1 MLKKKKI
8 VLASALV
15 MLAFGFSQIIR
26 LGSNLIVTRLLEPEM
41 FGVMAVV
48 YVLIQGIGM
57 FSDLGLW
64 AFIVRHE
71 NHDDPHLLNAVWT
84 IQVIRG
90 WGMFFVILM
99 MSLFLYFGNMFW
111 GNYFHGIY
119 ANPQLPILVL
129 IAGIGS
135 VISGY
140 KSMAS
145 PVMHRKL
152 ELGKLELVELISQIA
167 GVSVMLIWVWF
178 YPTIWALLS
187 AGIVSIV
194 VSTILGYRFFP
205 FRHKFILDKSI
216 NKEVYQFSKWI
227 VLASALTYLFS
238 QGDKLFFAA
247 KIDASTLGVYS
258 IAVMLVASLT
268 SITETLASKI
278 VFPIFSS
285 QAQGYRQ
292 TLKANYYKV
301 RLYLDFPIF
310 LVAGVLISIAPI
322 LIETLYDDRYNEAS
336 TILQI
341 LVFSMIGN
349 SLSLVSMECLSAL
362 SITKIRMWVML
373 IRTTSLFIGLPLFF
387 YLYGYHGAV
396 WVVALN
402 VWMSLPAIYWT
413 LAKNSVFSLFNE
425 LRMLP
430 AVLLGYS
437 LGIMFL
443 SLFKVS

>member
-1 MLKKKKI
+1 VLKKKKI
-8 VLASALV
+8 LLASTLV
-15 MLAFGFSQIIR
+15 MLAFGLSQIIR
-26 LGSNLIVTRLLEPEM
+26 LGSNLIVTRILEPEM

-71 NHDDPHLLNAVWT
+71 NHDDPHLLNSVWT

-90 WGMFFVILM
+90 WGMFFIVLIAALI
-99 MSLFLYFGNMFW
+99 LYFGNLFST
-111 GNYFHGIY
+111 NYFQGIY
-119 ANPQLPILVL
+119 ANPQLPTLIV
-129 IAGIGS
+129 IAGIS
-135 VISGY
+135 SIISGY

-152 ELGKLELVELISQIA
+152 ELGKLEIVELISQIA
-167 GVSVMLIWVWF
+167 GVSVMLLWVWL
-178 YPTIWALLS
+178 YPSIWALLS
-187 AGIVSIV
+187 AGIVSTS
-194 VSTILGYRFFP
+194 VSTILGYRLFP
-205 FRHKFILDKSI
+205 FRHKFILDKAV
-216 NKEVYQFSKWI
+216 NKEVFQFSKWI
-227 VLASALTYLFS
+227 VIASALTYLFS

-285 QAQGYRQ
+285 QAQGDRQ
-292 TLKANYYKV
+292 ALKRNYYRV

-310 LVAGVLISIAPI
+310 LVAGILIAIAPL
-322 LIETLYDDRYNEAS
+322 LIETLYDNRYTQAS
-336 TILQI
+336 SMLQI

-373 IRTTSLFIGLPLFF
+373 IRTISLFIGLPLFF
-387 YLYGYHGAV
+387 SLYGYYGAV

-402 VWMSLPAIYWT
+402 VWMSLPIIYWT
-413 LAKNSVFSLFNE
+413 LAKNSVFTLLKE

-430 AVLLGYS
+430 AVILGYY
-437 LGIMFL
+437 LGIIVL
-443 SLFKVS
+443 SFFE